1 MLAFDSLLP
10 YNLKKSREKM
20 NYVFGGFMSG
30 IINEKALRLLPSVDE
45 VLRDGRML
53 EMLEIHPRSIVL
65 EAVRLVVEAER
76 QEILAGS
83 VIKRQE
89 IMKEDCLES
98 VVKKTAA
105 TVQRLVRPNL
115 RRVINA
121 TGVVLHTNL
130 GRALLSERARDA
142 VNIVASNYSNLELD
156 LETGRRG
163 SRYAALEHLLTSLT
177 GAEDALVVNNN
188 AAAVLLA
195 LSTVARGREVIV
207 SRGQLVEIGGSFR
220 IPEVMSQ
227 SGARLVEV
235 GATNKT
241 HPDDY
246 RKAVND
252 ETAMLLHVH
261 TSNYRI
267 IGFTR
272 ETTVS
277 ELVEIGREHKL
288 PVMSD
293 LGSGFLIDL
302 CRYGLPQEPTVQEVL
317 RAGPDV
323 VTFSGDKL
331 LGGPQAGI
339 IVGRRNYIEKMKK
352 NPLTRA
358 IRIDKMT
365 VAALEATL
373 REYLDEEK
381 AINEI
386 PTLRMLTVSHE
397 VLEKKAYTLAG
408 LLESVVDKSIAEFKV
423 EKGISA
429 VGGGAMPAAELPTAV
444 ITACPVNMS
453 AGELQA
459 ALRHGEPA
467 VMGRVQDDRF
477 IMDLRT
483 INDTEFQLLTGAV
496 LKALK

>member
-1 MLAFDSLLP
+1 
-10 YNLKKSREKM
+10 
-20 NYVFGGFMSG
+20 MSSN
-30 IINEKALRLLPSVDE
+30 INGRILRLLPSVDE
-45 VLRDGRML
+45 VLRDGRIS
-53 EMLEIHPRSIVL
+53 EMLEIHPRSVVL
-65 EAVRLVVEAER
+65 EAVRSVVDAER
-76 QEILAGS
+76 QDILAAG
-83 VIKRQE
+83 VAACQE
-89 IMKEDCLES
+89 LKKEDYLDRII
-98 VVKKTAA
+98 KNTAA
-105 TVQRLVRPNL
+105 EVQRLVRPRL

-142 VNIVASNYSNLELD
+142 VNTVAANYSNLELD

-220 IPEVMSQ
+220 IPEVMAQ

-246 RKAVND
+246 RKAINE

-272 ETTVS
+272 ETTVA
-277 ELVEIGREHKL
+277 ELVEIGCERKL

-293 LGSGFLIDL
+293 LGSGFLLDL
-302 CRYGLPQEPTVQEVL
+302 CRFGLPQEPTVQEVL
-317 RAGPDV
+317 GAGPDV

-339 IVGRRNYIEKMKK
+339 IVGRRAYIEKMKK

-373 REYLDEEK
+373 REYQDEEK
-381 AINEI
+381 AIKEI
-386 PTLRMLTVSHE
+386 PTLRMLTVSYE
-397 VLEKKAYTLAG
+397 DLENRARALAE
-408 LLESVVDKSIAEFKV
+408 LLESVVDYNKAVFKV

-429 VGGGAMPAAELPTAV
+429 VGGGAMPAAELLTSVVSVSPA
-444 ITACPVNMS
+444 NMHP
-453 AGELQA
+453 GELQA

-467 VMGRVQDDRF
+467 VMSRVQDDRL

-483 INDTEFQLLTGAV
+483 INDTEFQLLAIA
-496 LKALK
+496 LSIALK

>member
-1 MLAFDSLLP
+1 
-10 YNLKKSREKM
+10 
-20 NYVFGGFMSG
+20 
-30 IINEKALRLLPSVDE
+30 
-45 VLRDGRML
+45 
-53 EMLEIHPRSIVL
+53 
-65 EAVRLVVEAER
+65 
-76 QEILAGS
+76 
-83 VIKRQE
+83 
-89 IMKEDCLES
+89 
-98 VVKKTAA
+98 
-105 TVQRLVRPNL
+105 
-115 RRVINA
+115 VINA

-142 VNIVASNYSNLELD
+142 VNTVAANYSNLELD

-195 LSTVARGREVIV
+195 LSTVAKGREVIV

-220 IPEVMSQ
+220 IPEVMAQ

-246 RKAVND
+246 SKAINE

-293 LGSGFLIDL
+293 LGSGFIVDL
-302 CRYGLPQEPTVQEVL
+302 SRYGLPQEPRVQDVL
-317 RAGPDV
+317 IAGPDV

-339 IVGRRNYIEKMKK
+339 IVGRRKYIEMMKK

-358 IRIDKMT
+358 VRIDKMT

-373 REYLDEEK
+373 REYLDPDK
-381 AINEI
+381 AILEI
-386 PTLRMLTVSHE
+386 PTLRMLTLSHE
-397 VLEKKAYTLAG
+397 VLENRANELTS
-408 LLESVVDKSIAEFKV
+408 LLESIIDKNKAEIRMG
-423 EKGISA
+423 KGISA
-429 VGGGAMPAAELPTAV
+429 VGGGAMPAAEL
-444 ITACPVNMS
+444 ITSVVSVRPFNMH

-459 ALRHGEPA
+459 ALRQGDPA
-467 VMGRVQDDRF
+467 VMGRVQDDNF

-483 INDTEFQLLTGAV
+483 INGNEYQILASAV
-496 LKALK
+496 SKSLK